1 MIRHIPLFNQ
11 LDWWQRQWRG
21 TFNLELYIRICD
33 IKINETEKFMKLY
46 KVHFK
51 TYKTIGNK
59 VVYSGIVKQVVE
71 AYDKEHAKL
80 VVDKQESIITKIER
94 I

>member
-1 MIRHIPLFNQ
+1 MSQKIPLFNQ

-21 TFNLELYIRICD
+21 TFNLELYLQVCRV
-33 IKINETEKFMKLY
+33 KTNEIQKFMKLY
-46 KVHFK
+46 KVHYK
-51 TYKTIGNK
+51 TYKTIGGK

-71 AYDKEHAKL
+71 AYDREHARL
-80 VVDKQESIITKIER
+80 LVDKQDYLITKIEL